1 MADIIKTTNSL
12 RLDFI
17 FVDGDTRALTVK
29 NPKSNTVVA
38 DLLPDLNTF
47 IQTNNLIIGDKNGG
61 TFGRIKTATR
71 ITETKRIYDPAE
83 LI

>member
-17 FVDGDTRALTVK
+17 FVDGDTRSLTVK

-61 TFGRIKTATR
+61 TFGRINTATR